1 MFFLIEGIRMNHLDL
16 SWIEKMKQKKKDIL
30 RKIKPIDSSNKNVVR
45 AQAQLRF
52 ATGKQKTV

>member
-1 MFFLIEGIRMNHLDL
+1 MNHLDL
-16 SWIEKMKQKKKDIL
+16 SWIEKMKQKQKDIL

-52 ATGKQKTV
+52 ANGKQKTAL